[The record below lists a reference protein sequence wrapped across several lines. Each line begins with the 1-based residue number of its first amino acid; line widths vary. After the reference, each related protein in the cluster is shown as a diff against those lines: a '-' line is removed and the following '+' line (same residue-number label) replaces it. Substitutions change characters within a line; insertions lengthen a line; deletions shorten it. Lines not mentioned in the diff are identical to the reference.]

1 MKFFKKNTEGNRDE
15 NVVAS
20 SFLYGVYDIF
30 QTDTNG
36 VFLVIGKVTGTANS
50 GDAFYIV
57 NPGEDDEEMLLT
69 TIDSIE
75 INKQRVQQATNCL
88 AAFKINIGN
97 NKSIIRRGTIF
108 FTKDQSMEAVHKKYV
123 DTLGDVFILQKKLM
137 LDDKEWAQLTIADC
151 AEILRLAQWFNNKVQ
166 PNSIEK
172 EKFDKL
178 IDWLCK
184 KIINAKEIYCLM
196 NKDTGEAHMFSRVI
210 SYPNGKYDCS
220 SPSILV
226 FTKSYIP
233 AIENAFTKE
242 KFDIKKIQNTE
253 NNKEIYNFLG
263 NAFYLNGA
271 CNVQVC
277 SQDVEI
283 KREMLVRA
291 PDYSNLPKVNI
302 PVTNPNLVRWLLLI
316 GQLDKVESEK
326 EKLVYSL
333 YYDFMCNELLKAEF
347 LIPMKKIKDI
357 ESEDGNS
364 NVTFSKDTTIEL
376 AMMKGKN
383 NRLAVKM
390 YTDWKRMSLE
400 FDKKEYSGIIQNIAD
415 VINKYDCAINVTEH
429 YKAGCYVNKEM
440 FENINKL

>member
-1 MKFFKKNTEGNRDE
+1 MKFFKKNTEENRDE
-15 NVVAS
+15 NVVTS

-151 AEILRLAQWFNNKVQ
+151 AEILRLAQWFDNKVQ

-210 SYPNGKYDCS
+210 SYPDGKYECS

-233 AIENAFTKE
+233 AIENAFTKD

-283 KREMLVRA
+283 KRERLVPA

-333 YYDFMCNELLKAEF
+333 YYDFMCKELLKAEF

-357 ESEDGNS
+357 ESEDGNN
-364 NVTFSKDTTIEL
+364 NVTFNKDITIEL

-415 VINKYDCAINVTEH
+415 VINKYDCVINVTEH
-429 YKAGCYVNKEM
+429 YKAGCYVSKEM
-440 FENINKL
+440 FENIK